1 MTPANASS
9 LCRLGQ
15 DRSRTEVVD
24 ELRRLLSR
32 AAGIPLKAPALPFG
46 LAVLDAALPQGGL
59 ASDAL
64 HEVLPETD
72 GDMAA
77 AFGFIAALLSRPPQA
92 GPVLLVLARREFA
105 SWGRLHGHGLNS
117 LGLDPARV
125 ILIETRDEKPALW
138 AMEEALR
145 SGVPAAVVGVIGK
158 KLDPKT
164 SQRLNFAASA
174 AEIPLVLLRPP
185 EATGSNAAATRWRIG
200 TAEAARD
207 RFGLLS
213 RWCWRVQLERC
224 RNGRPGEWR
233 VEFDHVTHCF
243 SLAAAVAH
251 SAHSRDPVEQY
262 LAQSILRAHRS

>member
-1 MTPANASS
+1 MTPTNVRS

-32 AAGIPLKAPALPFG
+32 TAGIPLTSPALPFG
-46 LAVLDAALPQGGL
+46 LPILDAALPQGGL
-59 ASDAL
+59 ACGAL
-64 HEVLPETD
+64 HEVLPETG
-72 GDMAA
+72 GDMPA
-77 AFGFIAALLSRPPQA
+77 AFGFIAALLSRMPHG
-92 GPVLLVLARREFA
+92 GPVLIVLAQQEFA

-145 SGVPAAVVGVIGK
+145 SDVPALVVGAIGA
-158 KLDPKT
+158 KLDPRT
-164 SQRLNFAASA
+164 SQRLNFAAAASA
-174 AEIPLVLLRPP
+174 ITLVLLRPP

-207 RFGLLS
+207 RFGLLA
-213 RWCWRVQLERC
+213 RWRWRVTLERC
-224 RNGRPGEWR
+224 RNGRPGEWL
-233 VEFDHVTHCF
+233 VEYDHVAHRF
-243 SLAAAVAH
+243 SLAAALAH
-251 SAHSRDPVEQY
+251 SAHSRDPGAPSLVQPVR
-262 LAQSILRAHRS
+262 RAHRS